1 MNLKVRFTI
10 LFASFVSLILLIST
24 ITIYLLYSNFRV
36 QEFYRRIN
44 KETLISYNLFIE
56 NKLDTSTLKKSI
68 AQNELALIDF
78 YIGIYDS
85 NKKNVYHS
93 SNKKIDN
100 PSSETFKETQ
110 TFSESRFSS
119 NGRES
124 LILYFADKGYF
135 VHASAYD
142 KYGLRKLKN
151 IQYILT
157 SVLFGGILLSIIAAF
172 VFVRHAFK
180 PLVMLS
186 NQMLEINEVKNAK
199 PVIVNNVNDEIGQI
213 AQSYNAMIE
222 RLKQTFEYQSVFV
235 NHASHELRTPLAV
248 MLSQTEAALN
258 NQLNEVEL
266 RKVLLSLK
274 DDQQGIIE
282 LTNSLLLL
290 SQYEKNDDRLGWENI
305 RLDELVYECM
315 AIAKKVFP
323 KIEIS
328 FNFIQ
333 IPEEMD
339 LVIFANKSLLATAL
353 KNLIKNGY
361 QYSYDKQININLL
374 VNKLVA
380 EITVENNGKE
390 VPEEQRE
397 QLFQPFFRAKN
408 VDMEMGYGLGLAIV
422 QRIVQA
428 HYGKIIYKVCDT
440 GRNCFTIVLQKQK
453 PVE

>member
-1 MNLKVRFTI
+1 
-10 LFASFVSLILLIST
+10 
-24 ITIYLLYSNFRV
+24 
-36 QEFYRRIN
+36 
-44 KETLISYNLFIE
+44 
-56 NKLDTSTLKKSI
+56 
-68 AQNELALIDF
+68 
-78 YIGIYDS
+78 
-85 NKKNVYHS
+85 
-93 SNKKIDN
+93 
-100 PSSETFKETQ
+100 
-110 TFSESRFSS
+110 
-119 NGRES
+119 
-124 LILYFADKGYF
+124 
-135 VHASAYD
+135 
-142 KYGLRKLKN
+142 
-151 IQYILT
+151 
-157 SVLFGGILLSIIAAF
+157 
-172 VFVRHAFK
+172 
-180 PLVMLS
+180 
-186 NQMLEINEVKNAK
+186 
-199 PVIVNNVNDEIGQI
+199 
-213 AQSYNAMIE
+213 MIE